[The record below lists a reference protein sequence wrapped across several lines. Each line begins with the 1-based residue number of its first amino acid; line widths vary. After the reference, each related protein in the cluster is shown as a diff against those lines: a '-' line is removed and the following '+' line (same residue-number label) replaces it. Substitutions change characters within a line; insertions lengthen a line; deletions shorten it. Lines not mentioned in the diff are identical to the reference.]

1 MSDAWLWWLF
11 IQALGLACLPL
22 TFSVFANLPDRG
34 WALSKALGVL
44 SFCFLVWF
52 PLTLPSL
59 LPGAPTLPYSR
70 LALLVILLLF
80 LAVNGWLLRYRWREI
95 ARFVRAHTGYIVLC
109 EALFAGAFALLI
121 WIRAFIPDIYGTEKF
136 MDEAFVSAIMR
147 SPHLPPNDPWLSGYS
162 INYYY
167 LGHFIVATI
176 AKLLGT
182 SPAVAFNT
190 GIALVFALMAV
201 NLFGVTSNIVALL
214 RAHRLRRAAAG
225 APVRQN
231 LLAAA
236 PFGLAAVLLSLVC
249 GNLFGASQWL
259 AQLGVGLSFESGVV
273 NVLALALT
281 GACLYG
287 LAWCLLPLARRWRSS
302 GAGGLSLSRVIGAV
316 VFAVATVALLPWC
329 LSRIAGMVAWFRL
342 AWPQMSNW
350 LGHPQLW
357 INYSW
362 WNPSRAVHSSPG
374 NYGNITEFPAFSFLL
389 ADLHAHVLVL
399 PFTVLALGVAL
410 NLLLARGRGLAAFG
424 ASTGWRVLT
433 LVSVAVIIGGLY
445 AMNGWDLPTY
455 AGLALLCLAVQQWR
469 AHGRRFSQALL
480 LDVVTLATIGVVLGL
495 VLYLPFIRSFS
506 SPAQGVGLIPPT
518 IANAQGQ
525 LVAQPIT
532 SSDRTPFADF
542 WSVFGLFLTILGGYL
557 LWQLALGLITRW
569 RRAAATRRQRLN
581 TGLAADEQLTEA
593 STAEA
598 ELAEAAV
605 TGTRA
610 AEEPLDVALS
620 VVTWGLLAA
629 LLVVVFLLFVPY
641 SPVLITCLAGI
652 AVCAVLAYRRLHQPG
667 MAFTLMLGG
676 TALALVA
683 VCEVVYL
690 RDVFDH
696 GELFRMNTI
705 FKLYYQ
711 AWTLLSVSGGALL
724 YELLGTGWRISRKQ
738 LAPAQ
743 RLIEQR
749 PLPRLAAAQAAVG
762 SAALGTSQGMSAS
775 LTTSA
780 ALGKVTEPLESQAL
794 PAAEAGAEVSQGQGE
809 DQPEAGELS
818 YSRNAGGPDDADEMA
833 DSAEVPDAA
842 DEQAGTNGASPA
854 RAHVG
859 RGDQRLPDRLTP
871 SLRVLGLS
879 GKLVW
884 MCAFLLL
891 ALGALVYPL
900 FATDAR
906 TGQYHQQVG
915 LDGAAYIGSLPGQGG
930 PPCDA
935 GLSRGDAAAIQWID
949 THIEG
954 DPVMVEATCG
964 QFTSYNDFGG
974 IAVFTGLP
982 TVLGWGFHEYQWRVN
997 WLNNPANAADFN
1009 QRAADLDTI
1018 YTSTDSGLVM
1028 QMLHRYNARYL
1039 YVGTLE
1045 HQKYPKADLGRF
1057 AQFLTVVYQAEG
1069 VTIYRI
1075 P

>member
-52 PLTLPSL
+52 PLTLPAL

-70 LALLVILLLF
+70 LALLIFLLLL

-95 ARFVRAHTGYIVLC
+95 LRVMRAHTGYILLC

-121 WIRAFIPDIYGTEKF
+121 WIRAFVPDIYGTEKF

-147 SPHLPPNDPWLSGYS
+147 SPHLPPNDPWLSGYA

-201 NLFGVTSNIVALL
+201 NLFGVTSDVVTLL
-214 RAHRLRRAAAG
+214 RAHRQRRAGAG
-225 APVRQN
+225 AQVRQN

-236 PFGLAAVLLSLVC
+236 PFGMAAVLLSLIC
-249 GNLFGASQWL
+249 GNLYGASQWL
-259 AQLGVGLSFESGVV
+259 AQLGVGLSFASGVV

-281 GACLYG
+281 GASLYG
-287 LAWCLLPLARRWRSS
+287 LVWRLIPLVRRWRSS
-302 GAGGLSLSRVIGAV
+302 GAGTLSLGRVIGAA
-316 VFAVATVALLPWC
+316 VFAAASIVLLPWC
-329 LSRIAGMVAWFRL
+329 LSRIAGMAAWFGA
-342 AWPQMSNW
+342 AWPQMSHW

-357 INYSW
+357 ASYDW
-362 WNPSRAVHSSPG
+362 YAPSRAVRSTGSYP
-374 NYGNITEFPAFSFLL
+374 NITEFPAFSFLL

-399 PFTVLALGVAL
+399 PFTALALGVAL

-424 ASTGWRVLT
+424 ASTGWRALT
-433 LVSVAVIIGGLY
+433 LVSAAVIIGGLY

-455 AGLALLCLAVQQWR
+455 AGLALLCLAAQQWR

-480 LDVVTLATIGVVLGL
+480 LDVVTLATVEVVVGL

-506 SPAQGVGLIPPT
+506 SPAQGIGLIPPQVD
-518 IANAQGQ
+518 NGQGQ
-525 LVAQPIT
+525 IITQPILPA
-532 SSDRTPFADF
+532 DRTSFADF
-542 WSVFGLFLTILGGYL
+542 WSVFGLFLVILGGYL
-557 LWQLALGLITRW
+557 VWQLALGLITRW
-569 RRAAATRRQRLN
+569 RRAVETRRRRLS
-581 TGLAADEQLTEA
+581 DDWQA
-593 STAEA
+593 SIHPAEEA
-598 ELAEAAV
+598 ELDDAAQMHA
-605 TGTRA
+605 R
-610 AEEPLDVALS
+610 AEEPLDVALTL
-620 VVTWGLLAA
+620 VTWGLLAA
-629 LLVVVFLLFVPY
+629 LIVVLFLLFVPY
-641 SPVLITCLAGI
+641 SLVLIICLMGV

-667 MAFTLMLGG
+667 MAFTLMLAG

-683 VCEVVYL
+683 ACEVVYL
-690 RDVFDH
+690 RDVFQYQ
-696 GELFRMNTI
+696 ETFRMNTI

-724 YELLGTGWRISRKQ
+724 YELMGTGWRVSRKQ

-743 RLIEQR
+743 RLIEQTQPQR
-749 PLPRLAAAQAAVG
+749 AGAQAAVSGVSVGALQGVTFSRVSSTGLEESTLPLG
-762 SAALGTSQGMSAS
+762 SAALAEGNAGEHPAEGDTQARDGENSYSQEEAGR
-775 LTTSA
+775 
-780 ALGKVTEPLESQAL
+780 PAL
-794 PAAEAGAEVSQGQGE
+794 PDVPVRAE
-809 DQPEAGELS
+809 
-818 YSRNAGGPDDADEMA
+818 GPD
-833 DSAEVPDAA
+833 SAKVPG
-842 DEQAGTNGASPA
+842 GTNGQA
-854 RAHVG
+854 RANGPYPQGLHSR
-859 RGDQRLPDRLTP
+859 RGNYRSPDMLTP

-884 MCAFLLL
+884 MGALLVL
-891 ALGALVYPL
+891 VLGALVYPL

-915 LDGAAYIGSLPGQGG
+915 LDGAQYLETLYP
-930 PPCDA
+930 
-935 GLSRGDAAAIQWID
+935 GDAAAIRWIN

-954 DPVMVEATCG
+954 DPVIVEATG
-964 QFTSYNDFGG
+964 GEYSDF
-974 IAVFTGLP
+974 ARVSTFTGLP
-982 TVLGWGFHEYQWRVN
+982 TLLGWGGHEYQWRVN
-997 WLNNPANAADFN
+997 WLNDPAHAADFN

-1018 YTSTDSGLVM
+1018 YTSTDTALVM
-1028 QMLHRYNARYL
+1028 QLLHRYDASYL